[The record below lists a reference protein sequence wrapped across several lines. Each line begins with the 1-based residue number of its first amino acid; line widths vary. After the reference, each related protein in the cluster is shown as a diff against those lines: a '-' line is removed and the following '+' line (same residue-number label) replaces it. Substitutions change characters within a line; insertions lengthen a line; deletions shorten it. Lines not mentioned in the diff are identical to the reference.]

1 VEIKQK
7 GTNQFNTS
15 NSKNQ
20 NNSEAVQA
28 QITTE
33 QQPNQPNAKGTA
45 QGKGSAGTSNQLH
58 LVPTLKQSQKSLE
71 TAGVPITKNSN

>member
-20 NNSEAVQA
+20 NNLEAVQA

-33 QQPNQPNAKGTA
+33 QQPNQPSLHNKETR
-45 QGKGSAGTSNQLH
+45 QYQIQLI
-58 LVPTLKQSQKSLE
+58 PASQK
-71 TAGVPITKNSN
+71 PRHQY